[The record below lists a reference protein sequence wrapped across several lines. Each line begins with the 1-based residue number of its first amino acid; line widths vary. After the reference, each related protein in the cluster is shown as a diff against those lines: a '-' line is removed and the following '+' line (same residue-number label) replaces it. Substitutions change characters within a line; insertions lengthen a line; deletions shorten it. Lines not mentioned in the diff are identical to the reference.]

1 MSWLLTI
8 VAHSVCCG
16 CSHQRA
22 LDDVVGVISDAQV
35 GREVRA
41 EIIYHA
47 LQHGGMCWRRGSAPY
62 GTGGLLI
69 AKRVVCWPEVR

>member
-22 LDDVVGVISDAQV
+22 LADVVGIISDVQV
-35 GREVRA
+35 GREVGA

-47 LQHGGMCWRRGSAPY
+47 FQHDGMRWCWGSAPY
-62 GTGGLLI
+62 GAGRLLVT
-69 AKRVVCWPEVR
+69 KCVVCRPKVC